1 MMDVQQINV
10 LLVDD
15 MPSMTKFIY
24 KMMKNLGFGKEFFV
38 ANSGREAIE
47 ILTREKV
54 DLVLLDYNMPDIS
67 GSEVLSRIREDSKLQ
82 DILVI
87 MVTAEGYSDFVA
99 EMGES
104 EVDAYILKPLNIKVL
119 EEKIRQL
126 VEKVNNP
133 PPVDLHLKSARY
145 LAESGD
151 YESAINE
158 ARLAM
163 EANPNLTKPIR
174 ELGYIYYKNNDLEEA
189 KKWFEKAASLNKLD
203 VFSCHYLGQ
212 IYLKQDDIEKALIYL
227 DRAMKIS
234 PRHLERGI
242 DFARTLV
249 RMGKTKK
256 AIEVFNW
263 TLELS
268 GSTIGLK
275 EEVIDFCIENDL
287 TDYSIKLLEGLIF
300 EKPKRADLLLK
311 LGIQLEKKNELIR
324 AVNHLTRASQMD
336 KENMEIKLHLAKDYL
351 AMNKPVLAEEHLDEI
366 LKVQPENETAR
377 KLLRQ
382 CIDS

>member
-1 MMDVQQINV
+1 MINIEQMNV

-15 MPSMTKFIY
+15 MPSMTKFMY
-24 KMMKNLGFGKEFFV
+24 KMMKNLGFGREFFV
-38 ANSGREAIE
+38 ANSGREAMR
-47 ILTREKV
+47 ILAEEHV

-67 GSEVLSRIREDSKLQ
+67 GNEVLSRIREDNKLR

-104 EVDAYILKPLNIKVL
+104 EVDAYILKPLNIQVL
-119 EEKIRQL
+119 EEKVRML

-133 PPVDLHLKSARY
+133 SPVDFHLKRARD
-145 LAESGD
+145 LVDSGD
-151 YESAINE
+151 YASAIDE

-174 ELGYIYYKNNDLEEA
+174 ELGYIYYLNNDLEEA
-189 KKWFEKAASLNKLD
+189 KIWFEKAAALNKLD
-203 VFSCHYLGQ
+203 VFACHYLGQ

-242 DFARTLV
+242 DFAKILV
-249 RMGKTKK
+249 RMGKQKK

-268 GSTIGLK
+268 GSTVKLK

-287 TDYSIKLLEGLIF
+287 IEYSIKLLEGLIF

-311 LGIQLEKKNELIR
+311 LGIQLEKINQTIR
-324 AVNHLTRASQMD
+324 AINHLTRASQMD
-336 KENMEIKLHLAKDYL
+336 KDNMEIRLHLAKDYL
-351 AMNKPVLAEEHLDEI
+351 AMNKPVLAEGHLTEI
-366 LKVQPENETAR
+366 LKVQPNNETAR